1 MQALFISKKGADAV
15 CSTVGFG
22 RISHSSSETEPEI
35 GVKSQESPAKD
46 ALLHLLVRVD
56 VKNQRT
62 GAITTLARTALHA
75 TALTSPSSISRP
87 LMSSAA
93 NPEIQSASSDGTGTK
108 LGSSAKGP
116 ELVYDKIAKLANSM

>member
-22 RISHSSSETEPEI
+22 SISHSSSETEPEI

-62 GAITTLARTALHA
+62 GAVSTLARTTLHA
-75 TALTSPSSISRP
+75 AALTSPSSVSRP
-87 LMSSAA
+87 SASSAA
-93 NPEIQSASSDGTGTK
+93 NSEVQSASSDGTKTK
-108 LGSSAKGP
+108 LSSSAKDP
-116 ELVYDKIAKLANSM
+116 ELVYDKTAKLANSM